1 MTKQLIFLFV
11 IFLPFFLIAQKESKD
26 IEQFVYELDQK
37 IPELLSD
44 FIVPG
49 TAIAIIENGEI
60 ILQKGYGYSNI
71 DKGTKVTTTTGFN
84 IGSISKTIA
93 AWGVMKLVQEGK
105 VDLDAPAEKYLTR
118 WHLPKSEFDS
128 DKVTI
133 RRLLS
138 HTAGLSLHGYPGWS
152 PKDDL
157 PTIEESLNGKNNG
170 PGRVEIIMEPGTKWK
185 YSGGGF
191 SILQLIIEEVTKQ
204 KFEDYMQAEIL
215 NPLGMTSSSYTI
227 DEKILNSSSLEHNN
241 FGEVI
246 DFELFTAQAAAG
258 LHTTIEDFTKFAQ
271 ASLYASKNN
280 KKHQQILSAKNLE
293 QMMKPAQASNGR
305 YGLGYQVD
313 SIQDTSITLRG
324 HGGANTGWHAFLRVN
339 PDTNDGFI
347 VVTNGGA
354 GHNIYR
360 QLFCDWIY
368 WKTGKSLGK
377 RCNIRPS
384 IANKLKHI
392 IDDDGNENLAANYFE
407 LKKNQ
412 SDKYNFSEGQ
422 LNQLGYHY
430 LSNNKIETAI
440 TIFKINV
447 DAFPNAFN
455 VYDSYG
461 EALLKRGN
469 KEKAIENYLKSVE
482 LNPGNE
488 NGIKVLNELGVTT
501 DHLTN
506 EISVDDH
513 ILQSYVGRYEIRPGF
528 VITVSK
534 DENQM
539 KAQATGQG
547 EFEIYPKSENV
558 FYLKVVE
565 AQLTFNL
572 NDNGQIESVTLLQGG
587 NETTGM
593 KLKD

>member
-1 MTKQLIFLFV
+1 MMKHLILLYLFL
-11 IFLPFFLIAQKESKD
+11 LPFFISAQKDSKE
-26 IEQFVYELDQK
+26 IEQFVKELDQK
-37 IPELLSD
+37 IPELLND

-49 TAIAIIENGEI
+49 TAISIIENGEI

-71 DKGTKVTTTTGFN
+71 DKGTKVTKTTGFN
-84 IGSISKTIA
+84 IGSISKTVA

-105 VDLDAPAEKYLTR
+105 LDLDAPAEKYLTR
-118 WHLPKSEFDS
+118 WHLPESKYDVNG
-128 DKVTI
+128 VTI

-152 PKDDL
+152 PKDEL

-191 SILQLIIEEVTKQ
+191 SILQLIIEEITGK
-204 KFEDYMQAEIL
+204 KFEVYMQEEIL
-215 NPLGMTSSSYTI
+215 NPLGMTNSSYSI
-227 DEKILNSSSLEHNN
+227 DENILNASSLEYNN
-241 FGEVI
+241 FAEEI
-246 DFELFTAQAAAG
+246 EFELFTAQAAAG
-258 LHTTIEDFTKFAQ
+258 LHTTIEDFTKFAL
-271 ASLYASKNN
+271 ASLYKSKKN
-280 KKHQQILSAKNLE
+280 KKHQHILSAENLE
-293 QMMKPAQASNGR
+293 QMMKPAQASNGS
-305 YGLGYQVD
+305 YGLGYSVD
-313 SIQDTSITLRG
+313 SIQDTSFTLRG

-360 QLFCDWIY
+360 QLFCNWIY
-368 WKTGKSLGK
+368 WKTGKSLGN

-384 IANKLKHI
+384 IANKLKQI
-392 IDDDGNENLAANYFE
+392 IDDDGIDNIAANYSE
-407 LKKNQ
+407 LKMNQ

-461 EALLKRGN
+461 EALLKRGD

-501 DHLTN
+501 DHLTK

-513 ILQSYVGRYEIRPGF
+513 ILQSYVGRYELRPGF

-534 DENQM
+534 DGNQM

-572 NDNGQIESVTLLQGG
+572 NDNGQVKSVTLLQGG